1 MESGVKQDPFD
12 GGYPG
17 DTGEPEAKAPPPDA
31 RAETA
36 SVAMEK
42 DEGEVK
48 HFTLLIRGRIKTH
61 GRRGRTLKRLL
72 DKCVILDPHPD
83 VSFGEQEVLIK

>member
-1 MESGVKQDPFD
+1 MNDEKQNEKDPFD

-17 DTGEPEAKAPPPDA
+17 DTGEDTKTMVATAPVEEPTVEEP
-31 RAETA
+31 
-36 SVAMEK
+36 
-42 DEGEVK
+42 GEVK
-48 HFTLLIRGRIKTH
+48 HFTMLIRGQIRTH
-61 GRRGRTLKRLL
+61 GKRGRTLKRLL